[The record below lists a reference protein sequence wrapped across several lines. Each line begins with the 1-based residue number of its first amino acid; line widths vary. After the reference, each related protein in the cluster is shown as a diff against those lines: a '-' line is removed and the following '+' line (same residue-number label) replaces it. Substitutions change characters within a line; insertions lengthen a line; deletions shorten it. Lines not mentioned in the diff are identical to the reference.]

1 MTKFPSVEWFQA
13 LSERAAADKEEF
25 KRLGYFDANVGVK
38 IDANGSGAR
47 GYVLEFAG
55 YGVRSV
61 KDVAD
66 PVAESN
72 FTIVGSLDAWTDMVR
87 NIQDHG
93 EPDLNHTLN
102 RLTMAGVPMKVVA
115 KDQLEVDLFYRFN
128 QTLQAFFNEAAALP
142 TEFAHG

>member
-13 LSERAAADKEEF
+13 LSERAAADREEF

-38 IDANGSGAR
+38 IDANGAGTK
-47 GYVLEFAG
+47 GYVLEFAS

-66 PVAESN
+66 PVPVSD
-72 FTIVGSLDAWTDMVR
+72 FTIEGSLDAWTEMVR

-93 EPDLNHTLN
+93 EPDLDHTLN

-115 KDQLEVDLFYRFN
+115 KDQLEIDLFYRFN
-128 QTLQAFFNEAAALP
+128 QSLQAFFNEAAALP
-142 TEFAHG
+142 TEFGRS

>member
-13 LSERAAADKEEF
+13 LSERAAADREEF

-38 IDANGSGAR
+38 IDANGAGTK

-66 PVAESN
+66 PVPVSD
-72 FTIVGSLDAWTDMVR
+72 FTIEGSLDAWTEMVR

-93 EPDLNHTLN
+93 EPDLDHTLN

-115 KDQLEVDLFYRFN
+115 KDQLEIDLFYRFN
-128 QTLQAFFNEAAALP
+128 QSLQAFFNEAAALP
-142 TEFAHG
+142 TEFGHG